1 MNKEF
6 AYARQINNI
15 AEVYYFSGLELY
27 YEKNDRTSDTLIETD
42 GQGIL
47 LKYYY
52 KTYNSKKDKNKFIKL
67 LIHLGFEKLK
77 RLC

>member
-15 AEVYYFSGLELY
+15 ADVYYFSGLELY

-42 GQGIL
+42 GEGIL

-52 KTYNSKKDKNKFIKL
+52 KTYNNKKDMNKFIKL
-67 LIHLGFEKLK
+67 LKYLGFEKL
-77 RLC
+77 

>member
-15 AEVYYFSGLELY
+15 TEVYYFSGLELY

-42 GQGIL
+42 GEGIL

-52 KTYNSKKDKNKFIKL
+52 KTYNNKKDMNKFIKL
-67 LIHLGFEKLK
+67 LKYLGFEKL
-77 RLC
+77 

>member
-15 AEVYYFSGLELY
+15 AEVYYFNGLEVY
-27 YEKNDRTSDTLIETD
+27 YFSNNQFNYYTYLTD
-42 GQGIL
+42 GEGIL

-52 KTYNSKKDKNKFIKL
+52 KTYNNKKDMNKFIKL
-67 LIHLGFEKLK
+67 LKYLGFEKLK

>member
-15 AEVYYFSGLELY
+15 AEVYYFNGLEVC
-27 YEKNDRTSDTLIETD
+27 YEKNDRNSDTLFITD
-42 GQGIL
+42 GEGIL

-52 KTYNSKKDKNKFIKL
+52 KTYNNKKDMNKFIKL
-67 LIHLGFEKLK
+67 LKYLGFEKLK